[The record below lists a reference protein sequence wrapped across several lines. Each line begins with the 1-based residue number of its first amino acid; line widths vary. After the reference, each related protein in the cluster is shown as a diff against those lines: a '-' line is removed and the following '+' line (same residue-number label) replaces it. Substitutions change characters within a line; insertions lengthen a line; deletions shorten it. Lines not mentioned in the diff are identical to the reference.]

1 MNISHNFLKTILNP
15 LREAV
20 SEASEAIMNIYD
32 KDYFETE
39 IKSDGSPVTEA
50 DNKANEIIIRALHN
64 ITPDIPAVTEE
75 TFNYDE
81 DLPQGAYWLVDPLDG
96 TKEFINKSKE
106 FTVNIALIENSIP
119 IFGIVSAPATGEVW
133 AGSFFE
139 RPSKFCRSV
148 NYFNEFMK
156 YKYVPGGFG
165 GGRKPD
171 PIRIVM
177 SKSHQNDIDKEFLH
191 FLEGSF
197 IDGFPINYKV
207 IEKGSSLKLC
217 AMADNEADIYPRFGP
232 TSEWDIAA
240 GHAYL
245 ISKGGRVCQMRSGK
259 HLVYSKVNNI
269 LNPAFVG
276 FRNTYLKD
284 TYLPLIRDFYKKL
297 V

>member
-1 MNISHNFLKTILNP
+1 M
-15 LREAV
+15 RETV

-32 KDYFETE
+32 KDSFETE

-75 TFNYDE
+75 TFNHDE

-139 RPSKFCRSV
+139 RPSKFFKSV
-148 NYFNEFMK
+148 NYFNQFWK
-156 YKYVPGGFG
+156 YKHVPSGLG
-165 GGRKPD
+165 GGNTPD

-177 SKSHQNDIDKEFLH
+177 SKSDQNDIDKEFLH

-197 IDGFPINYKV
+197 INGFPISYKV
-207 IEKGSSLKLC
+207 VEKGSSLKLC

-245 ISKGGRVCQMRSGK
+245 ISKGGRVCQMSSGK
-259 HLVYSKVNNI
+259 HLAYSKVNNI

>member
-1 MNISHNFLKTILNP
+1 M
-15 LREAV
+15 RETV

-32 KDYFETE
+32 KDSFETE
-39 IKSDGSPVTEA
+39 IKSDGSPVTKA

-64 ITPDIPAVTEE
+64 ITPDIPSVTEE
-75 TFNYDE
+75 TFNHDE

-119 IFGIVSAPATGEVW
+119 IFGIVSAPATGEIW

-139 RPSKFCRSV
+139 RPSKFFKSV
-148 NYFNEFMK
+148 NYFNQFWK
-156 YKYVPGGFG
+156 YKHVPGGLG
-165 GGRKPD
+165 GGNTPD

-197 IDGFPINYKV
+197 INGFPISYKV
-207 IEKGSSLKLC
+207 VEKGSSLKLC

-245 ISKGGRVCQMRSGK
+245 ISKGGRVCQMSSGK
-259 HLVYSKVNNI
+259 HLAYSKVNNI

>member
-15 LREAV
+15 LRETV

-32 KDYFETE
+32 KDSFETE

-75 TFNYDE
+75 TFNNDE

-133 AGSFFE
+133 AGSFFQ
-139 RPSKFCRSV
+139 RPSKFFRSV
-148 NYFNEFMK
+148 NYFNQFWK
-156 YKYVPGGFG
+156 YKHIPGGLG
-165 GGRKPD
+165 GGSTPD

-197 IDGFPINYKV
+197 INGFPISYTV
-207 IEKGSSLKLC
+207 VEKGSSLKLC

-245 ISKGGRVCQMRSGK
+245 ISKGGRVCQMSSGE
-259 HLVYSKVNNI
+259 HLIYSKEDNI